1 MMRILFIFSLLL
13 LVTGVKAQTIKNYD
27 QVDQTALQ
35 IPDQLTKS
43 TIDIADYIKQHFNN
57 PDDRSRAIFVWVA
70 RNMEYDLANM
80 FAINF
85 YENTSEIINDALK
98 NKKGVCMH
106 FAELYNDIANQSGIK
121 SYVIDGYTRQ
131 NGFVDYIPHAWCASL
146 IGSDWYLFD
155 PTWGS
160 GYVQNEKF
168 VRKLNNYY
176 FKTKPEQ
183 LVSSHMPFDPLWQF
197 LSYPVTNQEF
207 YESKT
212 TMNET
217 KPKFNFLDTLKQ
229 YEQGSETERLI
240 SSARRIEK
248 NGVRNSMISDRLQH
262 IKREI
267 EYYNNKQIVDT
278 FNAATNLYN
287 SGVNQLNQF
296 INYRNNQFSP
306 SKPDNEI
313 QEMVDV
319 AEKSLLS
326 SRDKLKEIKNPDSNV
341 SGSIAQLN
349 RSIDEAMKNL
359 TEQKAFLD
367 KYFKT
372 GKMFRKSLFYKY
384 KWMGI
389 PLN

>member
-1 MMRILFIFSLLL
+1 MRTLFIFSLLL
-13 LVTGVKAQTIKNYD
+13 LATEVKAQTTKNYD
-27 QVDQTALQ
+27 QVDQTVLQ
-35 IPDQLTKS
+35 IPDHLTKS
-43 TIDIADYIKQHFNN
+43 THDIADYIKQHFDN
-57 PDDRSRAIFVWVA
+57 PEDRSRAVFVWVA
-70 RNMEYDLANM
+70 RNIQYDLANM

-85 YENTSEIINDALK
+85 YENTSEIINDVLK
-98 NKKGVCMH
+98 NRKGVCMH
-106 FAELYNDIANQSGIK
+106 FAELYNDIANQTGIK
-121 SYVIDGYTRQ
+121 SYVITGYTKQ

-168 VRKLNNYY
+168 VKKLNNYY

-183 LVSSHMPFDPLWQF
+183 LISSHMPFDPLWQF
-197 LSYPVTNQEF
+197 LNYPVTNQEF
-207 YESKT
+207 YEGKT
-212 TMNET
+212 TMNEA
-217 KPKFNFLDTLKQ
+217 KPKFNYLDSLKQ
-229 YEQGSETERLI
+229 YEQGSETERLV

-267 EYYNNKQIVDT
+267 EYHQNKQIVDT
-278 FNAATNLYN
+278 FNAATSLYN

-319 AEKSLLS
+319 AEKSFLS

-341 SGSIAQLN
+341 SGSITQLN

>member
-1 MMRILFIFSLLL
+1 MRILYLFSLLL
-13 LVTGVKAQTIKNYD
+13 LTTGVNAQTTKNDD
-27 QVDQTALQ
+27 QVDQAALQ

-43 TIDIADYIKQHFNN
+43 TRDIADYIKQHFDN
-57 PDDRSRAIFVWVA
+57 PDDRSRAIFVWIA
-70 RNMEYDLANM
+70 QNIQYDLANM

-85 YENTSEIINDALK
+85 YENTSEVIHDVLK
-98 NKKGVCMH
+98 NRKGVCMH
-106 FAELYNDIANQSGIK
+106 FAELYNEIANQSGIK
-121 SYVIDGYTRQ
+121 SYVIAGYTKQ

-146 IGSDWYLFD
+146 IGKDWYLFD

-160 GYVQNEKF
+160 GYMQNEKF
-168 VRKLNNYY
+168 VNKLNNYY

-183 LVSSHMPFDPLWQF
+183 LISSHMPFDPLWQF

-207 YESKT
+207 YEGKT
-212 TMNET
+212 SMDKT
-217 KPKFNFLDTLKQ
+217 KPEFNYLDTLKQ
-229 YEQGSETERLI
+229 YEQQSETERLV
-240 SSARRIEK
+240 SSAGRIEK

-267 EYYNNKQIVDT
+267 GYYNNKQMVET
-278 FNAATNLYN
+278 FNAATSLYN

-296 INYRNNQFSP
+296 ISYRNSQFSP
-306 SKPDNEI
+306 AKPDHEI

-319 AEKSLLS
+319 AEKSFLD
-326 SRDKLKEIKNPDSNV
+326 SRDKLKEIKNPDPNGA
-341 SGSIAQLN
+341 GSIAQLN

-359 TEQKAFLD
+359 AEQKAFLD